1 MKNKN
6 WLPYFLLG
14 VMVIVAVYL
23 KKCNQTSNSN
33 TNNNSENVRFSR
45 NVAELYFTKHAR
57 CRMKCRSI
65 TQKEVREILAEG
77 TINYNKSNL
86 QSSRG
91 AEYALEGTTSDRQ
104 HVRII
109 FSPKKRHMTVVTVID
124 LDKDWEC
131 PSCD

>member
-1 MKNKN
+1 MKNKK
-6 WLPYFLLG
+6 WLLYILFGLVVL
-14 VMVIVAVYL
+14 VAL
-23 KKCNQTSNSN
+23 ILRNCNDQTK
-33 TNNNSENVRFSR
+33 TNNDKRVDEVRFSR

-57 CRMKCRSI
+57 CKMECRNI
-65 TQKEVREILAEG
+65 TQKEVREILAKG

-91 AEYALEGTTSDRQ
+91 TEYALEGITSDRQ

-109 FSPKKRHMTVVTVID
+109 FSPKLKHMTVVTVID

-131 PSCD
+131 PSCN

>member
-1 MKNKN
+1 MKNKK
-6 WLPYFLLG
+6 WLLYILFGL
-14 VMVIVAVYL
+14 MVLVAL
-23 KKCNQTSNSN
+23 ILRNCNDQTK
-33 TNNNSENVRFSR
+33 TNNDKRVDEVRFSR

-57 CRMKCRSI
+57 CKMECRNI
-65 TQKEVREILAEG
+65 TQKEVREILAKG

-91 AEYALEGTTSDRQ
+91 AEYALEGITSDRQ

-109 FSPKKRHMTVVTVID
+109 FSPKLKHMTVVTVID

-131 PSCD
+131 PSCN

>member
-1 MKNKN
+1 
-6 WLPYFLLG
+6 
-14 VMVIVAVYL
+14 MVLVAL
-23 KKCNQTSNSN
+23 ILRNCNDQTK
-33 TNNNSENVRFSR
+33 TNNDKRVDEVRFSR

-57 CRMKCRSI
+57 CKMECRNI
-65 TQKEVREILAEG
+65 TQKEVREILAKG

-91 AEYALEGTTSDRQ
+91 AEYALEGITSDRQ

-109 FSPKKRHMTVVTVID
+109 FSPKLKHMTVVTVID

-131 PSCD
+131 PSCN